1 MTAKICEISGA
12 ERGDKFTL
20 VIKAD
25 NAELTVEVT
34 VGADVESNIENATN
48 NYLDKL
54 IKGCSRRPGK
64 DGLN

>member
-1 MTAKICEISGA
+1 MEISGA

-34 VGADVESNIENATN
+34 AGADASPTLKNATN
-48 NYLDKL
+48 KYLNEL
-54 IKGCSRRPGK
+54 INEVLENMRKA
-64 DGLN
+64 GLN

>member
-1 MTAKICEISGA
+1 MTISGA

-34 VGADVESNIENATN
+34 VGADDSPTLKMLLTTTLTN
-48 NYLDKL
+48 
-54 IKGCSRRPGK
+54 
-64 DGLN
+64 